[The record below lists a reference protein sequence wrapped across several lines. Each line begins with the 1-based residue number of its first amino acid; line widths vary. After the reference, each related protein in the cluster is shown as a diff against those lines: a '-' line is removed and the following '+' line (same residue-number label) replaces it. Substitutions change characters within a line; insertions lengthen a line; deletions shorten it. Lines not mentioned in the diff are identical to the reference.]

1 MMIYPSIDFIRL
13 ETGEDLIINVGAEI
27 KAQAEIK
34 QYVNTLL
41 GELRNL
47 NTLDNYN
54 KIKTL
59 IETNVEWNNAWLNAV
74 ASFIYEDYNSEKE
87 RDVIANETILKDPL
101 LSIRR
106 VVVR

>member
-1 MMIYPSIDFIRL
+1 MIYPNVDFIRT
-13 ETGEDLIINVGAEI
+13 ETGEDLIINVGTEI
-27 KAQAEIK
+27 KANAEIK

-54 KIKTL
+54 KIRTL
-59 IETNVEWNNAWLNAV
+59 IEENPKWNSAWMSAV

-106 VVVR
+106 VLKI